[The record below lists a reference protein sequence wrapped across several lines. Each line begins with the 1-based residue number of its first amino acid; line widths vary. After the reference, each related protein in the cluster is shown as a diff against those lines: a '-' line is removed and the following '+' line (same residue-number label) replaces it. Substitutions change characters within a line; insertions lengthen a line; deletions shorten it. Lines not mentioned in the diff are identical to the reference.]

1 MNEVH
6 VSRTLRLLGAQ
17 VAGAAETA
25 ASHPAPAPAAA
36 ARALLRICSGTGTG
50 TDPAILPAPALKP
63 CPARVNR

>member
-25 ASHPAPAPAAA
+25 ASRPASHPAPAPAPAAA
-36 ARALLRICSGTGTG
+36 ARALLRICCGTG
-50 TDPAILPAPALKP
+50 TDPSCSRIEALPLP
-63 CPARVNR
+63 V